1 LAEQRSRFAIVTGCS
16 NGIGLAIAQ
25 AFKRE
30 GWQTAGVDLA
40 PVPDGVCD
48 LFVAGSVSDAS
59 ILNKLHSELAGAAA
73 ATCCLVNNAAFGT
86 AKTFLE
92 TSAEEWDR
100 CLATNLSPV
109 FHFTQKLQPMLEN
122 GSVINISSIHAR
134 ATSVGAV
141 AYATSK
147 GGLSALTRALALE
160 LAPFGTRVNAILP
173 GAIETAMLRG
183 NMAYE
188 ENPEAALQF
197 LRDRTPLKRIGQ
209 PHEIAELALFLADS
223 SKAGNI
229 TGQEF
234 ICDGGA
240 MARLSTE

>member
-1 LAEQRSRFAIVTGCS
+1 MPSYAIVTGCS
-16 NGIGLAIAQ
+16 RGIGLAILE

-30 GWQTAGVDLA
+30 GWLTAGVDLEA
-40 PVPDGVCD
+40 CPDGVCD
-48 LFVAGSVSDAS
+48 LFVRGSVSDPEVLERLSGGLEAG
-59 ILNKLHSELAGAAA
+59 GAAE
-73 ATCCLVNNAAFGT
+73 CCLVNNAAFGT
-86 AKTFLE
+86 ARSLLE
-92 TSAEEWDR
+92 TTAEDWDR

-109 FHFTQKLQPMLEN
+109 FHYTQKLYPMLRG
-122 GSVINISSIHAR
+122 GSIINISSVHAR
-134 ATSVGAV
+134 ATAIGAI

-160 LAPFGTRVNAILP
+160 FAEVGTRVNAILP

-188 ENPEAALQF
+188 RDPEAALEF
-197 LRDRTPLKRIGQ
+197 LRERTPLKRIGQ
-209 PHEIAELALFLADS
+209 PREIAELALFLADH

-234 ICDGGA
+234 VCDGGA
-240 MARLSTE
+240 MARLPTE